1 MPGPSGPHPGG
12 PGGPHPPS
20 GQSFPATQ
28 VIDPAAAEAIGR
40 KAGRKRRRLLGRIF
54 GFVSDRFIPL
64 LIAVLTL
71 AATLATTW
79 GALKTSDANELEESK
94 TSLEQTSDGLEDD
107 VADLQEQVE
116 ELTQERD
123 ELQSTVADLRS
134 QQESPSTTDSDT
146 GPTTGVTTPAP
157 SGSSTIL
164 RQTGNDPLEVGSGY
178 SIDLDTDAANWGVRE
193 GSAEDLYFYNSSPP
207 FLSTREIAL
216 VDHVPTESEC
226 ENTTVRQSQLLRD
239 QTRQGVQFCMRTNQ
253 DRWSYVHIAG
263 IDAST
268 GVITLDIT
276 VWE

>member
-1 MPGPSGPHPGG
+1 MGAYRPGMPPGPYPSSGSNPIPA
-12 PGGPHPPS
+12 
-20 GQSFPATQ
+20 FPATE
-28 VIDPAAAEAIGR
+28 VIDPAAARR
-40 KAGRKRRRLLGRIF
+40 KAGRKRKRWLGRVF

-71 AATLATTW
+71 VATLATTW
-79 GALKTSDANELEESK
+79 GALKTSDANELADSN
-94 TSLEQTSDGLEDD
+94 TSLEQTSDGLEDE
-107 VADLQEQVE
+107 VAGLQEQIE

-134 QQESPSTTDSDT
+134 QQTTDTTEPDT

-157 SGSSTIL
+157 PGSSTIL
-164 RQTGNDPLEVGSGY
+164 RQTGGDPLEVGTGY

-193 GSAEDLYFYNSSPP
+193 GSNGDIYFYNSSPP
-207 FLSTREIAL
+207 YLSTYEIAL

-226 ENTTVRQSQLLRD
+226 ENTTVRQSQLSRD